1 MFAMNVSAM
10 TLLSPVLAGS
20 TYEVLH
26 TFKDVEYVWGSEHE
40 RQQAVDS
47 GAFVVENNAITGL
60 KACNADVSSKCG
72 DQTRLFAT
80 VPRWLPG
87 VPATLAEV
95 VSSADGKSL
104 LQPWPD
110 RASQDPDDCSKIQYV
125 QSMEITPDGL
135 MWIVDVGRKY
145 FNDPDSVD
153 NSCPPKMVL
162 MDVESKKVV
171 DSYVFPNKVAPH
183 TGSFLNDIVVDV
195 VEQVGYI
202 SSTGNNIT
210 DLGAIVM
217 YDRLKKT
224 SRRFEHPSTHA
235 EGAFHVREFELQGVP
250 TDGIALTPDRKHLY
264 YCALTGLG
272 LYSISTEAFR
282 ESSEAAKA
290 SLISHG
296 EKPDISDGMAFGS
309 DGSLF
314 FGGLQTDALYRWHP
328 ESGVPVAEAEVLAQS
343 KEELYWIDTLAFDNR
358 GKLLV
363 TSNKLAAFFNNAM
376 DFSSEN
382 FRIIS
387 FDVGTNSYM
396 QASAD
401 TLKTCEDYFG
411 DVSGVVTVVDPTLG
425 VPGKTDASGEYCD
438 ANNVSRP
445 CSFIHFAGLKTE
457 CGNPAPPDS
466 THRYHK
472 VTYSNECS
480 RVLASMNLTG
490 QVDVDHVF
498 DSQGAEAVRRPCAQ
512 D

>member
-1 MFAMNVSAM
+1 
-10 TLLSPVLAGS
+10 
-20 TYEVLH
+20 
-26 TFKDVEYVWGSEHE
+26 
-40 RQQAVDS
+40 
-47 GAFVVENNAITGL
+47 
-60 KACNADVSSKCG
+60 
-72 DQTRLFAT
+72 
-80 VPRWLPG
+80 

-110 RASQDPDDCSKIQYV
+110 RESQDPEDCTKIQYV

-145 FNDPDSVD
+145 FNNADASD

-162 MDVESKKVV
+162 MDVKSKKVV
-171 DSYVFPNKVAPH
+171 DSYVFPNEVAPY

-195 VEQVGYI
+195 VEQIGYI
-202 SSTGNNIT
+202 SSTGNNVT
-210 DLGAIVM
+210 DLGAVVM

-235 EGAFHVREFELQGVP
+235 DGTFHVREFELQGIP
-250 TDGIALTPDRKHLY
+250 TDGIALTPDRKTLY

-314 FGGLQTDALYRWHP
+314 FGGLQTNALYRWHP
-328 ESGVPVAEAEVLAQS
+328 ESGVSVAEAEILGQS
-343 KEELYWIDTLAFDNR
+343 KKELYWIDTLAFDNR

-363 TSNKLAAFFNNAM
+363 TSNKLAAFFNGAM

-396 QASAD
+396 QASAA
-401 TLKTCEDYFG
+401 KTCEDYFG

-425 VPGKTDASGEYCD
+425 VPGKTDGSGEYCD

-445 CSFIHFAGLKTE
+445 CSFIHYAGLKTD
-457 CGNPAPPDS
+457 CRNPAPPDA

-472 VTYSNECS
+472 VTYSHKCR
-480 RVLASMNLTG
+480 RVLAHMNLTW
-490 QVDVDHVF
+490 QVDVDNVF
-498 DSQGAEAVRRPCAQ
+498 DSQGVLKQCADFVLRIDTSCWAPPAEDPQHAACDVESGILVV
-512 D
+512 